1 MDMPHLLVTPSLLE
15 VNLRV
20 NKLKL
25 FLLLMMLSKPHSSQ
39 LKLDQQIK
47 K

>member
-1 MDMPHLLVTPSLLE
+1 MDMPHLLVTPLLLE
-15 VNLRV
+15 ENLRV

-25 FLLLMMLSKPHSSQ
+25 FLLLMMLSKPHLRQ
-39 LKLDQQIK
+39 LKLDLQIK